1 MNKKLLIIDGSSLF
15 FRAFY
20 ALPLLKTKKGVY
32 TNAIYGFVMMLEN
45 AIEKIDPGSVVVC
58 FDMKGKNFR
67 NEIYDEYKGTR
78 QKTPSELEQQ
88 FPIVRDI
95 LKKMNIKVLESPVYE
110 ADDIAG
116 SLSKR
121 ASEDGYE
128 TYLLTGDKDYYQL
141 VDENTKVLLT
151 RKGIKEMDIISV
163 ESIREDFDIEPL
175 QFIDLKGLMGDNSD
189 NIPGV
194 PGVGEKTGLKLVH
207 QFGSMENLYNNLDE
221 VSGKKLKEKL
231 EDNKAQAFMSKK
243 LGTIVVNVPIEEEL
257 SDFEKQEYDYETLS
271 QMYRE
276 YEFTSLLDRLPSEFH
291 KEEIQ
296 MISDENFVWDNLEVE
311 EIIKQVKENKSF
323 AFKIITDGKVYEG
336 VEPIYF
342 AIKSKD
348 ENPNFIKLNSKE
360 DILKF
365 KDIFEDEAIEILGH
379 NLKEDLIILLDLK
392 INFKNIAHDS
402 MIAEY
407 LLNSTQSDY
416 DINNI
421 SNTHFESGYKDEE
434 ELLGKGKKKKGFAD
448 LEEDELKTY
457 FSFYL
462 NTICSLRKEQI
473 NKIIEQEMVELYYEV
488 ELPLVEV
495 LSSMELTGITTKE
508 SVLDEIGFDLDGRI
522 LKLQEKIH
530 EEAGEEFNIN
540 SPKKLGEILFEK
552 LNFPVIKKTKT
563 GYSTAVDVLEKLK
576 GHGEIV
582 ENVIEYRQLTKLKS
596 TYVEGL
602 KALINQETGKIH
614 SHFNQTITSTGR
626 ISSTEP
632 NLQNIPIRSEEG
644 RLIRKCFLATEG
656 NLLVDADY
664 SQIELRVLA
673 NIAQDENMI
682 SAFLADEDIH
692 SKTASEVFHVELDE
706 VTPLQRSRAK
716 AVNFGIVYGISD
728 YGLSQNLDIPR
739 KEAQTYIDEYLKN
752 FSGIKNYMDV
762 EVKKGRED
770 GYVKTI
776 LNRRRYIPELNAKN
790 FNIRSFGERVALN
803 TPIQGSAADI
813 IKIAM
818 VKVYKALKDENL
830 ESKLIL
836 QIHDE
841 LIVDA
846 KEAEL
851 EKVKELMKN
860 LMENA
865 VEMDIPLKIDMQVG
879 NNLYETK

>member
-706 VTPLQRSRAK
+706 VTPIQRSRAK

-851 EKVKELMKN
+851 EKVKGLMKN